1 MTSRRTSHRAG
12 FGCLF
17 HSNAPWGKSCS
28 IGRTI
33 SPPTGARYAAR
44 FGSVLRRS
52 TLICALEFWEP
63 ILPGSARQDISLA
76 CRPPRICYALS
87 TGFRQTALRCV
98 VLGQDSY
105 PSPEFATGRAFEA
118 GNVAS
123 WRELDKM
130 FSKSVR
136 AFTQQIVAARTGAP
150 EYARSFEDWPKT
162 LAAVET
168 GVVAFDPPSRLAQRW
183 VDDGVLLLNASLT
196 LSRFRV
202 DVDPH
207 QARGHWPL
215 WRPLMIAVLAPWSR
229 AADPL
234 AFIGFGDV
242 AAETFARRPGIVRWK
257 IATAAICVASC
268 VIIPARADVVLALE
282 QSHFSLCNATFG
294 GDGAPSPSPGDNGP
308 HGKAATISSLSA
320 RVPRAARSP
329 IGSPPTAPIRCSC
342 WKPAG
347 KFATRCFVCQ
357 C

>member
-1 MTSRRTSHRAG
+1 MPVSLKRALEEILLDWPDDLASDWRAICGEVRLG
-12 FGCLF
+12 FEEIDADL
-17 HSNAPWGKSCS
+17 
-28 IGRTI
+28 
-33 SPPTGARYAAR
+33 
-44 FGSVLRRS
+44 
-52 TLICALEFWEP
+52 ALEFWEP
-63 ILPGSARQDISLA
+63 IFPVRRGRIFPGMPAAAHMFRAFDGI
-76 CRPPRICYALS
+76 PPDRV
-87 TGFRQTALRCV
+87 RCV
-98 VLGQDSY
+98 ILGQDPY

-215 WRPLMIAVLAPWSR
+215 WRPLMIAVLKALVAR
-229 AADPL
+229 GDPL

-242 AAETFARRPGIVRWK
+242 AAETLAQAGIDENSDGNLRC
-257 IATAAICVASC
+257 ILRDH
-268 VIIPARADVVLALE
+268 PARADVVLALDNP
-282 QSHFSLCNATFG
+282 FLLCNKHLEAM
-294 GDGAPSPSPGDNGP
+294 GA
-308 HGKAATISSLSA
+308 K
-320 RVPRAARSP
+320 P
-329 IGSPPTAPIRCSC
+329 IA
-342 WKPAG
+342 W
-347 KFATRCFVCQ
+347 
-357 C
+357 